1 MNIVPNAEIRSVTAN
16 VANIAFQY
24 FNIFVYPSMPEELE
38 SIHLFDIY

>member
-24 FNIFVYPSMPEELE
+24 LDILECPSMPEELG
-38 SIHLFDIY
+38 SIH